1 MMQPPKSAQSSA
13 PAGPSFHT
21 AKQKSE
27 FNLGGRGTDWDIHFA
42 AYEDLSNA
50 ITFRRN
56 VEDVGSPGTS
66 AHTLSMFS
74 VSGGSIRFRDSRT
87 LDASRPDG
95 HGGTRNMKVVVAA
108 NVEVSC
114 QAFDVLRHEENDSDW
129 ITVIRLKP
137 GRRFMVEQSPMI
149 PANPP
154 RPLLLRYD
162 VLRLWNQRFHI
173 QAMPYMAIVMR
184 NYRTYVPW
192 CLVLQNGMLGP
203 LVTLSHG
210 GSQPPPAVLHRSS
223 APLAPPLTATEDKPL
238 IDLYSGDL
246 LPPSPTLGETAEC
259 TTPVSEHPSGE
270 PANIPAEGPSDLT
283 SEEAEEVPSEEPAE
297 QTSSDPFGGVFEHA
311 RAKYGKGKEKEI

>member
-1 MMQPPKSAQSSA
+1 MMQPSKRAQPSA
-13 PAGPSFHT
+13 PGGPSFHT
-21 AKQKSE
+21 GKQKSE

-56 VEDVGSPGTS
+56 VEDFGFPGTS

-74 VSGGSIRFRDSRT
+74 VSGGSIKFRDSRT
-87 LDASRPDG
+87 LDASRSDG
-95 HGGTRNMKVVVAA
+95 HGGTRNMKAVVVA

-114 QAFDVLRHEENDSDW
+114 QAFDVLRHEEDDSDW
-129 ITVIRLKP
+129 ITLIRLKT
-137 GRRFMVEQSPMI
+137 GQRFMVEQSPMI
-149 PANPP
+149 PANRP

-162 VLRLWNQRFHI
+162 MLRLWNQRFHI
-173 QAMPYMAIVMR
+173 QTMPYMAIVVR
-184 NYRTYVPW
+184 NHRTYVPW

-203 LVTLSHG
+203 LVTSSHV
-210 GSQPPPAVLHRSS
+210 GSQPPPAVLHQSS
-223 APLAPPLTATEDKPL
+223 TPLAPPLTATEDEPL
-238 IDLYSGDL
+238 IDLYTGEP
-246 LPPSPTLGETAEC
+246 LPPRPTPGAIAEC
-259 TTPVSEHPSGE
+259 TTPISEHPFGE

-311 RAKYGKGKEKEI
+311 RVKYGKGKEKEI